1 MWNSSG
7 NFLAWCSTTSRGGTI
22 WSSSLR
28 RPRRPGCLYISASVP
43 TFAESGISGVYI
55 YSSPPLAK
63 NHHHSENRLLV
74 RIIYWHCAAASS
86 LVNAFDLLL
95 FVTWLVWLVS
105 VHMQFMQRLSGLAEV
120 CSGHQ
125 LQDGQR
131 AFQGPWESSTISGSC
146 LGCRSSFA

>member
-1 MWNSSG
+1 MWNSNG
-7 NFLAWCSTTSRGGTI
+7 NFLAWCSTTSKGGTI

-28 RPRRPGCLYISASVP
+28 PPRRPGCLYISASVP
-43 TFAESGISGVYI
+43 TFAGSGISGMCI
-55 YSSPPLAK
+55 YSSSPPLAK
-63 NHHHSENRLLV
+63 ITTTVEMALFTGIV
-74 RIIYWHCAAASS
+74 
-86 LVNAFDLLL
+86 LLL
-95 FVTWLVWLVS
+95 PVWWMRMICFCLSLTWLVS
-105 VHMQFMQRLSGLAEV
+105 VAVQFMQRFSGLAEV